1 MKGKRSMIK
10 QAFFQGKNKKRRYFE
25 GWYFKCISADRK
37 HAIAIIPGMAID
49 PQGKKHAFIQV
60 INAVNGKT
68 WYHHFPYSEFNA
80 RSDAFDL
87 EIENNGF
94 NDQGLSLNVDTAEGS
109 IKGRLTFN
117 NIHPF
122 PSGRKNPG
130 IMGPFG
136 IIPFMECYHAI
147 IHLYH
152 EIAGVIELDGE
163 IHDFNGGVGYI
174 EKDYGRSF
182 PKTYLWLQ
190 ASHFEI
196 RNASFVFSRANIP
209 FLGMEFPGFF
219 AYFTD
224 FSGISRRF
232 ATYNHSRLVKWE
244 VDQAKGTCAGELEGP
259 DGVLVFKA
267 RMDGGG
273 RLRAPVDGLMDR
285 EITESITAEV
295 WVRLT
300 DQQGVVLFESSSSEA
315 GMEICLDEGVAS
327 KNEY

>member
-1 MKGKRSMIK
+1 MIK
-10 QAFFQGKNKKRRYFE
+10 QAYFQGKNKKRRYFE

-37 HAIAIIPGMAID
+37 HAIAIIPGMTID

-80 RSDAFDL
+80 RSDEFDV
-87 EIENNGF
+87 EIENNSF
-94 NDQGLSLNVDTAEGS
+94 NAQGLSLNVDTAEGC
-109 IKGRLTFN
+109 IKGRLTFDT
-117 NIHPF
+117 IHPF
-122 PSGRKNPG
+122 PTGPGHPG

-136 IIPFMECYHAI
+136 LLPFMECYHAI

-152 EIAGVIELDGE
+152 EIKGDIELDGE
-163 IHDFNGGVGYI
+163 ILDFNGGVGYI

-190 ASHFEI
+190 ASHFET

-209 FLGMEFPGFF
+209 FLGIEFPGFF

-224 FSGISRRF
+224 FNGITQRF
-232 ATYNHSRLVKWE
+232 ATYNFSRLKKWE
-244 VDQAKGTCAGELEGP
+244 VDTEKGTCAGELEGP
-259 DGVLVFKA
+259 NGALAFTA
-267 RMDGGG
+267 QMASGG

-285 EITESITAEV
+285 EIVESITAKV

-300 DQQGVVLFESSSSEA
+300 NNHGDVIFESASSEA

-327 KNEY
+327 KQESE